1 MEKIVIVVKGGMVQ
15 DVYGTL
21 ELYQSDVEIIDL
33 DTTDLEEER
42 VSLDRLRVVEQ
53 YLCKLH

>member
-15 DVYGTL
+15 DVYGTSNL
-21 ELYQSDVEIIDL
+21 FQSDVEIIDL
-33 DTTDLEEER
+33 DATDPDEER
-42 VSLDRLRVVEQ
+42 ASLDRLQNVEQ